1 MRTLSR
7 LGAVLAMVVAP
18 LVSKAQVSDDVVKI
32 GVLSD
37 MSGVTSDSTGPGSV
51 VAARMAAEDFGG
63 GVLGKRIE
71 IIVADHQNKPDIGS
85 NIARQWLETQQ
96 VDVISD
102 VPTSSVALA
111 VQNLARERNR
121 IFLNSSAGSSDL
133 SGSACS
139 PTGVHWTYDTYSL
152 ANGTASALVGRGD
165 DTWYFITADY
175 AFGHALERDA
185 SQAVTRNG
193 GKVVGTVRYPM
204 GMADFSSPLLQAQ
217 ASRSKV
223 IGLASPVGD
232 AATATKQAS
241 EFGIQAQG
249 QKLVGLL
256 IDVVDLRAVGL
267 QTAQGLLLTI
277 AFYWDRDEE
286 TRAFARRFLDR
297 HGRMPTQFQA
307 GVYSGIMHYLKAVQ
321 AAGTDEAKA
330 VVAKMREMPVNDF
343 FAKGGKLRED
353 GRMVHDMYL
362 MQVKTPGESKGEWDL
377 LKLIET
383 IPGDRAFRPL
393 DAGGC
398 PLVIKAQ

>member
-165 DTWYFITADY
+165 DT
-175 AFGHALERDA
+175 G
-185 SQAVTRNG
+185 
-193 GKVVGTVRYPM
+193 
-204 GMADFSSPLLQAQ
+204 
-217 ASRSKV
+217 
-223 IGLASPVGD
+223 
-232 AATATKQAS
+232 
-241 EFGIQAQG
+241 
-249 QKLVGLL
+249 
-256 IDVVDLRAVGL
+256 
-267 QTAQGLLLTI
+267 
-277 AFYWDRDEE
+277 
-286 TRAFARRFLDR
+286 
-297 HGRMPTQFQA
+297 
-307 GVYSGIMHYLKAVQ
+307 SG
-321 AAGTDEAKA
+321 
-330 VVAKMREMPVNDF
+330 
-343 FAKGGKLRED
+343 
-353 GRMVHDMYL
+353 
-362 MQVKTPGESKGEWDL
+362 
-377 LKLIET
+377 
-383 IPGDRAFRPL
+383 
-393 DAGGC
+393 
-398 PLVIKAQ
+398 